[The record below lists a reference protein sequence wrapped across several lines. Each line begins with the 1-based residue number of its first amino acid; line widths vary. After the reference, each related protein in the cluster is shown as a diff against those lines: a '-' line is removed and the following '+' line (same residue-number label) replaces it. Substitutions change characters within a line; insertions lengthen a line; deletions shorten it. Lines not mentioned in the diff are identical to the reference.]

1 MMLET
6 LTLKD
11 LIDLG
16 MSAILL
22 VFCWLL
28 WNRLNYVTDFLI
40 KDRIEAQ
47 AERRV
52 IAKNAGL
59 TTQDLSREAKAVRQ
73 RYEHEEPD

>member
-1 MMLET
+1 VLET

-40 KDRIEAQ
+40 NDRKQAQ

-52 IAKNAGL
+52 IAKNAGMD
-59 TTQDLSREAKAVRQ
+59 TKDLSREAKLIRQ
-73 RYEHEEPD
+73 RYEHEDPN